1 MTLIA
6 ILFVFGLIIFICM
19 YNDKQDVSFNAKDAA
34 NMVTPKIIETKH
46 DDFYYGCLAKK
57 AGIDWYIIND
67 VPRDSN
73 FESIDSVYSVS
84 NKFYI
89 NENDL
94 CKVILDEFGMK

>member
-1 MTLIA
+1 MFPPNCFKEYTL
-6 ILFVFGLIIFICM
+6 
-19 YNDKQDVSFNAKDAA
+19 
-34 NMVTPKIIETKH
+34 TPKIIETKH

-94 CKVILDEFGMK
+94 CKVILDELGMK